1 MEMKKYIAKRLLSVV
16 PILLIVSIV
25 VFALVHLAPG
35 GPAAA
40 MLGSDATMEDIA
52 ALEEQ
57 MGLNDPL
64 HVQYFRWISNI
75 FHGNLGTSTTGD
87 TVANMIREHFLP
99 TINLALYAMLISLLL
114 ALPLGMLAARK
125 RGTLIDSFVSV
136 FALAGVSV
144 PSFLLGLGLMMLFSV
159 TLHWLPVS
167 GYTPWADGVLAHI
180 RSITMPAVALGFMYT
195 ALMMRM
201 TRSSMLEVLNSDYI
215 KMARA
220 KGVREAALVG
230 KHAFRNALVNI
241 VTVIGQSIIG
251 ALSGAAVVE
260 TVFGVPGLGQL
271 IVNSIGRRDYEVI
284 QAVVLL
290 VAVINVLINLLTD
303 LLYGLID
310 PRIRVS

>member
-1 MEMKKYIAKRLLSVV
+1 MKTYILKRLLSVL
-16 PILLIVSIV
+16 PILLVVSIV
-25 VFALVHLAPG
+25 VFTLVHLAPG

-40 MLGSDATMEDIA
+40 MLGSEATIEDIE

-64 HVQYFRWISNI
+64 YVQYFRWMGNV
-75 FHGNLGTSTTGD
+75 FRGNLGTSTTGD
-87 TVANMIREHFLP
+87 TVASMISSHFLP
-99 TINLALYAMLISLLL
+99 TINLALYAMVVSLLI

-125 RGTLIDSFVSV
+125 RGTLADSAVSV

-159 TLHWLPVS
+159 KLRWLPVS
-167 GYTPWADGVLAHI
+167 GYTPWSGGALAHI
-180 RSITMPAVALGFMYT
+180 RSITMPALVLGFMYT
-195 ALMMRM
+195 ALLMRM

-215 KMARA
+215 KMAKA
-220 KGVREAALVG
+220 KGVSEVSLVG
-230 KHAFRNALVNI
+230 KHAFRNAMVSI
-241 VTVIGQSIIG
+241 ITVIGQSIIG

-310 PRIRVS
+310 PRIRMS

>member
-1 MEMKKYIAKRLLSVV
+1 MKKYIAKRLLSVL
-16 PILLIVSIV
+16 PILFIVSLV

-35 GPAAA
+35 SPAAA
-40 MLGSDATMEDIA
+40 MLGSEASMEDIA

-64 HVQYFRWISNI
+64 YIQYFRWIGGI
-75 FHGNLGTSTTGD
+75 LQGDLGTSTTGD

-99 TINLALYAMLISLLL
+99 TINVALFAMLISLAI

-125 RGTLIDSFVSV
+125 RGSLADGFVSV

-159 TLHWLPVS
+159 QLRWLPVS
-167 GYTPWADGVLAHI
+167 GYTPWSGGAAAHLRFI
-180 RSITMPAVALGFMYT
+180 AMPAVALGFMYT

-215 KMARA
+215 RMAKA
-220 KGVREAALVG
+220 KGVSEAVLVG
-230 KHAFRNALVNI
+230 NHAFRNAMVNI
-241 VTVIGQSIIG
+241 VTVIGQSFIG

-290 VAVINVLINLLTD
+290 VALINVLINLLTD

>member
-1 MEMKKYIAKRLLSVV
+1 MKKYIAKRLLSVL
-16 PILLIVSIV
+16 PILFIVSLV

-35 GPAAA
+35 SPATA
-40 MLGSDATMEDIA
+40 MLGSEASMEDIA

-64 HVQYFRWISNI
+64 YIQYFRWIGGI
-75 FHGNLGTSTTGD
+75 LQGDLGTSTTGD

-99 TINLALYAMLISLLL
+99 TINVALFAMLISLAI

-125 RGTLIDSFVSV
+125 RGSLADGFVSV

-159 TLHWLPVS
+159 QLRWLPVS
-167 GYTPWADGVLAHI
+167 GYTPWSGGAAAHL
-180 RSITMPAVALGFMYT
+180 RSIAMPAVALGFMYT

-215 KMARA
+215 RMAKA
-220 KGVREAALVG
+220 KGVSEAALVG

-241 VTVIGQSIIG
+241 VTVIGQSFIG

-290 VAVINVLINLLTD
+290 VALINVLINLLTD

>member
-1 MEMKKYIAKRLLSVV
+1 MKKYILKRLLSVL
-16 PILLIVSIV
+16 PILFIVSVV
-25 VFALVHLAPG
+25 VFTLVHLAPG

-64 HVQYFRWISNI
+64 YVQYFRWMGNV
-75 FHGNLGTSTTGD
+75 FHGDLGTSTTGD
-87 TVANMIREHFLP
+87 TVTNMIRDHFLP
-99 TINLALYAMLISLLL
+99 TINLALYAMVINLLI

-125 RGTLIDSFVSV
+125 RGTLVDSAVSV
-136 FALAGVSV
+136 LALAGVSV
-144 PSFLLGLGLMMLFSV
+144 PSFLLGLGLMMLFAV
-159 TLHWLPVS
+159 KLRWFPVS
-167 GYTPWADGVLAHI
+167 GYAPWSDGVLEHI

-215 KMARA
+215 KMAKA
-220 KGVREAALVG
+220 KGVGEAALVG
-230 KHAFRNALVNI
+230 KHAFRNAMVSV
-241 VTVIGQSIIG
+241 VTVIGQSFIG

>member
-1 MEMKKYIAKRLLSVV
+1 MKKYIAKRLLSVV

-25 VFALVHLAPG
+25 VFTLVHLAPG

-40 MLGSDATMEDIA
+40 MLGSDATIEDIE

-64 HVQYFRWISNI
+64 YVQYFRWMGNI

-87 TVANMIREHFLP
+87 SVVHMIADHFLP
-99 TINLALYAMLISLLL
+99 TINLAVYAMVISLVI

-144 PSFLLGLGLMMLFSV
+144 PSFLLGLGLMMLFAV
-159 TLHWLPVS
+159 RLRLLPVS
-167 GYTPWADGVLAHI
+167 GYTPWSGGALAHLA
-180 RSITMPAVALGFMYT
+180 SITMPAVALGFMYT

-215 KMARA
+215 KMAKA
-220 KGVREAALVG
+220 KGVSEISLVG
-230 KHAFRNALVNI
+230 KHAFRNAMVNI

-251 ALSGAAVVE
+251 MLSGAAVVE

-290 VAVINVLINLLTD
+290 VALINVVINLLTD

>member
-1 MEMKKYIAKRLLSVV
+1 MKKYIAKRLLSVL
-16 PILLIVSIV
+16 PILFIVSLV

-35 GPAAA
+35 SPAAA
-40 MLGSDATMEDIA
+40 MLGSEASMEDIA

-57 MGLNDPL
+57 MGLNDPISI
-64 HVQYFRWISNI
+64 QDFRWLGGIVQGD
-75 FHGNLGTSTTGD
+75 FGTSTTGD

-99 TINLALYAMLISLLL
+99 TINVALFAMLISLAI

-125 RGTLIDSFVSV
+125 RGSLADGFVSV

-159 TLHWLPVS
+159 QLRWLPVS
-167 GYTPWADGVLAHI
+167 GYTPWSGGAAAHL
-180 RSITMPAVALGFMYT
+180 RSIAMPAVALGFMYT

-215 KMARA
+215 RMAKA
-220 KGVREAALVG
+220 KGVSEAALVG

-241 VTVIGQSIIG
+241 VTVIGQSFIG

-271 IVNSIGRRDYEVI
+271 IINSIGRRDYEVI

-290 VAVINVLINLLTD
+290 VALINVLINLLTD

>member
-1 MEMKKYIAKRLLSVV
+1 MKKYIAKRLLSVV

-25 VFALVHLAPG
+25 VFTLVHLAPG

-40 MLGSDATMEDIA
+40 MLGSDATIEDIE

-64 HVQYFRWISNI
+64 YVQYFRWMGNI

-87 TVANMIREHFLP
+87 TVANMIRDHFLP
-99 TINLALYAMLISLLL
+99 TVNLALYALVISLVI

-144 PSFLLGLGLMMLFSV
+144 PSFLLGLGLMMLFAV
-159 TLHWLPVS
+159 RLRLLPVS
-167 GYTPWADGVLAHI
+167 GYTPWSDGALAHLA
-180 RSITMPAVALGFMYT
+180 SITMPAVALGFMYT

-215 KMARA
+215 KMAKA
-220 KGVREAALVG
+220 KGVSEISLVG
-230 KHAFRNALVNI
+230 KHAFRNAMVNI

-251 ALSGAAVVE
+251 MLSGAAVVE

-290 VAVINVLINLLTD
+290 VALINVVVNLLTD

>member
-1 MEMKKYIAKRLLSVV
+1 MKTYILKRLLSVL
-16 PILLIVSIV
+16 PILLVVSIV
-25 VFALVHLAPG
+25 VFTLVHLAPG

-40 MLGSDATMEDIA
+40 MLGSEATIEDIE

-64 HVQYFRWISNI
+64 YVQYFRWMGNV
-75 FHGNLGTSTTGD
+75 FRGNLGTSTTGD
-87 TVANMIREHFLP
+87 TVASMISSHFLP
-99 TINLALYAMLISLLL
+99 TINLALYAMVVSLMI

-125 RGTLIDSFVSV
+125 RGTLADSAVSV

-159 TLHWLPVS
+159 KLRWLPVS
-167 GYTPWADGVLAHI
+167 GYTPWSGGALAHI
-180 RSITMPAVALGFMYT
+180 RSITMPALALGFMYT
-195 ALMMRM
+195 ALLMRM

-215 KMARA
+215 KMAKA
-220 KGVREAALVG
+220 KGVSEVSLVG
-230 KHAFRNALVNI
+230 KHAFRNAMVSI
-241 VTVIGQSIIG
+241 ITVIGQSIIG

-310 PRIRVS
+310 PRIRMS

>member
-1 MEMKKYIAKRLLSVV
+1 MKTYILKRLLSVL
-16 PILLIVSIV
+16 PILLVVSIV
-25 VFALVHLAPG
+25 VFTLVHLAPG

-40 MLGSDATMEDIA
+40 MLGSEATIEDIE

-64 HVQYFRWISNI
+64 YVQYFRWMGNV
-75 FHGNLGTSTTGD
+75 FRGNLGTSTTGD
-87 TVANMIREHFLP
+87 TVASMISSHFLP
-99 TINLALYAMLISLLL
+99 TINLALYAMVVSLLI

-125 RGTLIDSFVSV
+125 RGTLADSAVSV

-159 TLHWLPVS
+159 KLRWLPVS
-167 GYTPWADGVLAHI
+167 GYTPWSGGALAHI
-180 RSITMPAVALGFMYT
+180 RSITMPALALGFMYT
-195 ALMMRM
+195 ALLMRM
-201 TRSSMLEVLNSDYI
+201 TRSGMLEVLNSDYI
-215 KMARA
+215 KMAKA
-220 KGVREAALVG
+220 KGVSEVSLVG
-230 KHAFRNALVNI
+230 KHAFRNAMVSI
-241 VTVIGQSIIG
+241 ITVIGQSIIG

-310 PRIRVS
+310 PRIRMS

>member
-1 MEMKKYIAKRLLSVV
+1 MKTYILKRLLSVL
-16 PILLIVSIV
+16 PILLVVSIV
-25 VFALVHLAPG
+25 VFTLVHLAPG

-40 MLGSDATMEDIA
+40 MLGSEATIEDIE

-64 HVQYFRWISNI
+64 YVQYFRWMGNV
-75 FHGNLGTSTTGD
+75 FRGNLGTSTTGD
-87 TVANMIREHFLP
+87 TVASMISSHFLP
-99 TINLALYAMLISLLL
+99 TINLALYAMVVSLLI

-125 RGTLIDSFVSV
+125 RGTLADSAVSV

-159 TLHWLPVS
+159 KLRWLPVS
-167 GYTPWADGVLAHI
+167 GYTPWSGGALAHI
-180 RSITMPAVALGFMYT
+180 RSITMPALALGFMYT
-195 ALMMRM
+195 ALLMRM

-215 KMARA
+215 KMAKA
-220 KGVREAALVG
+220 KGVSEVSLVG
-230 KHAFRNALVNI
+230 KHAFRNAMVSI
-241 VTVIGQSIIG
+241 ITVIGQSIIG

-310 PRIRVS
+310 PRIRMS

>member
-1 MEMKKYIAKRLLSVV
+1 
-16 PILLIVSIV
+16 
-25 VFALVHLAPG
+25 
-35 GPAAA
+35 
-40 MLGSDATMEDIA
+40 MEDIA

-64 HVQYFRWISNI
+64 YIQYFRWIGGI
-75 FHGNLGTSTTGD
+75 LQGDLGTSTTGD

-99 TINLALYAMLISLLL
+99 TINVALFAMLISLAI

-125 RGTLIDSFVSV
+125 RGSLADGFVSV

-159 TLHWLPVS
+159 QLRWLPVS
-167 GYTPWADGVLAHI
+167 GYTPWSGGAAAHL
-180 RSITMPAVALGFMYT
+180 RSIAMPAVALGFMYT

-215 KMARA
+215 RMAKA
-220 KGVREAALVG
+220 KGVSEAALVG

-241 VTVIGQSIIG
+241 VTVIGQSFIG

-290 VAVINVLINLLTD
+290 VALINVLINLLTD

>member
-1 MEMKKYIAKRLLSVV
+1 MKKYIAKRLLSVL
-16 PILLIVSIV
+16 PILFIVSLV

-35 GPAAA
+35 SPAAA
-40 MLGSDATMEDIA
+40 MLGSEASMEDIA

-64 HVQYFRWISNI
+64 YIQYFRWIGGI
-75 FHGNLGTSTTGD
+75 LQGDLGTSTTGD

-99 TINLALYAMLISLLL
+99 TINVALFAMLISLAI

-125 RGTLIDSFVSV
+125 RGSLADGFVSV

-159 TLHWLPVS
+159 QLRWLPVS
-167 GYTPWADGVLAHI
+167 GYTPWSGGAAAHL
-180 RSITMPAVALGFMYT
+180 RSIAMPAVALGFMYT

-215 KMARA
+215 RMAKA
-220 KGVREAALVG
+220 KGVSEAALVG

-241 VTVIGQSIIG
+241 VTVIGQSFIG

-284 QAVVLL
+284 QAVVKKMQ
-290 VAVINVLINLLTD
+290 AVDTIQCTSCRYCCD
-303 LLYGLID
+303 GC
-310 PRIRVS
+310 PMSIR

>member
-1 MEMKKYIAKRLLSVV
+1 MKTYILKRLLSVL
-16 PILLIVSIV
+16 PILLVVSIV
-25 VFALVHLAPG
+25 VFTLVHLAPG

-40 MLGSDATMEDIA
+40 MLGSEATIEDIE

-64 HVQYFRWISNI
+64 YVQYFRWM
-75 FHGNLGTSTTGD
+75 GNVFRGDLGTSTTGD
-87 TVANMIREHFLP
+87 TVASMISSHFLP
-99 TINLALYAMLISLLL
+99 TINLALYAMVISLLI

-125 RGTLIDSFVSV
+125 RGTLADSAVSV

-159 TLHWLPVS
+159 KLRWLPVS
-167 GYTPWADGVLAHI
+167 GYTPWSGGALAHI
-180 RSITMPAVALGFMYT
+180 RSITMPTLALGFMYT
-195 ALMMRM
+195 ALLMRM

-215 KMARA
+215 KMAKA
-220 KGVREAALVG
+220 KGVSEVSLVG
-230 KHAFRNALVNI
+230 KHAFRNAMVSI
-241 VTVIGQSIIG
+241 ITVIGQSIIG

-290 VAVINVLINLLTD
+290 VAVINVLVNLLTD

-310 PRIRVS
+310 PRIRMS